1 MRVAITG
8 ASGLIGTRL
17 GGALRAR
24 GDEVVAVSLRSGAP
38 SPEALSGCDAVVNL
52 AGEPIAQRWT
62 KTVRERIRASRV
74 EGTRA
79 LVAAIAG
86 ADPQPRVLVS
96 ASGVGYYGARGDE
109 RIDESAAAGRDFLA
123 RVCADW
129 ERAAAAAPA
138 RVVCVR
144 TGVVLAKSGGALAKM
159 LPPFKLGVGGPV
171 AGGDQYL

>member
-62 KTVRERIRASRV
+62 GAVRC
-74 EGTRA
+74 G
-79 LVAAIAG
+79 
-86 ADPQPRVLVS
+86 
-96 ASGVGYYGARGDE
+96 
-109 RIDESAAAGRDFLA
+109 
-123 RVCADW
+123 
-129 ERAAAAAPA
+129 
-138 RVVCVR
+138 
-144 TGVVLAKSGGALAKM
+144 
-159 LPPFKLGVGGPV
+159 
-171 AGGDQYL
+171 